1 MSSLNLNEPPHVI
14 ASEDHNDDLIEIS
27 RTAFLE
33 VYTFSFFLI
42 FFALNLKMKS
52 LHTQQYYN

>member
-27 RTAFLE
+27 RRAFLE
-33 VYTFSFFLI
+33 VYIFFSFFLI
-42 FFALNLKMKS
+42 FFALNLFQ
-52 LHTQQYYN
+52 HTQQYYN